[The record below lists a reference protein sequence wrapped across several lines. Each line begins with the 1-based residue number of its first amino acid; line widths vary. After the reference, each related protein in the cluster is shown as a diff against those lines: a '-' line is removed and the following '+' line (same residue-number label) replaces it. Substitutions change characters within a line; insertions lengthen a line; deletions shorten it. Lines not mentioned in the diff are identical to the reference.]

1 MAHLQISGDDRSDD
15 QSDDRVVSGSLEL
28 ADVSCDKV
36 TGPGNIPAPSPGS
49 LTLSPIFST
58 LNERAEFVSIA
69 TFSEKLLIF
78 WMEWR
83 GRDSGGEILSRNSVT
98 SLR

>member
-1 MAHLQISGDDRSDD
+1 M
-15 QSDDRVVSGSLEL
+15 
-28 ADVSCDKV
+28 

-69 TFSEKLLIF
+69 TFSEKTFDILD
-78 WMEWR
+78 ERRGEERR
-83 GRDSGGEILSRNSVT
+83 GREWLFLGIVLVSPHPSYGVIFLTKG
-98 SLR
+98 